1 MQYKHRINQKKSSL
15 PVGKVVC
22 VGRNYAAHAK
32 ELNNPV
38 PDEPVLFLKPQ
49 LPLWICVSLLL
60 YPSRWVAVIMKLNW
74 QFLIGQRLSRGC
86 TEKQVQLAITGVGL
100 ALDLTLRDLQQ
111 QLKSSGLPWEKAK
124 AFDGACPLSEFI
136 SSDKI
141 ENLQDLNMKLWQN
154 GELRQDGHTAQML
167 TPVLSLII
175 YATQFFTL
183 EPGDI
188 ILTGTPS
195 GVGALQSGDQLRL
208 ALSDYLTA
216 TTTVD

>member
-38 PDEPVLFLKPQ
+38 PDEPVLFLKPATALVDLCQ
-49 LPLWICVSLLL
+49 PI
-60 YPSRWVAVIMKLNW
+60 VIPKQMGSCHYETELAI
-74 QFLIGQRLSRGC
+74 LIGQRLSRGC

-175 YATQFFTL
+175 YATQFFTV

-188 ILTGTPS
+188 ILTGTPA